1 MPITI
6 FHGNKDNVI
15 NYDSSVKLKEDFKDK
30 VKLITLKGQR
40 HNGMS
45 DNVDYL
51 RELKTI
57 LAD

>member
-15 NYDSSVKLKEDFKDK
+15 NYNSSVKLKEDFKDK
-30 VKLITLKGQR
+30 VKFITLKGQG

-45 DNVDYL
+45 DNVDYQ